1 MNTTGIEEA
10 RFTFVYIQNITAG
23 DIIEQLFD
31 KRAFL
36 YRDNAGRLKLHLE
49 IILENQKPR
58 NTQQS
63 ENTDTDGNRSDQNG
77 QYFHDFESD
86 IKSLLKHS

>member
-36 YRDNAGRLKLHLE
+36 YRDNAGRLKFQLE
-49 IILENQKPR
+49 IILELSLILL
-58 NTQQS
+58 TVSFSQS
-63 ENTDTDGNRSDQNG
+63 IITPSYGILVFILID
-77 QYFHDFESD
+77 
-86 IKSLLKHS
+86 LLPQATVTP

>member
-36 YRDNAGRLKLHLE
+36 YRDNAGRLKFQLE
-49 IILENQKPR
+49 IILATKI
-58 NTQQS
+58 
-63 ENTDTDGNRSDQNG
+63 DRSANLD
-77 QYFHDFESD
+77 
-86 IKSLLKHS
+86 K